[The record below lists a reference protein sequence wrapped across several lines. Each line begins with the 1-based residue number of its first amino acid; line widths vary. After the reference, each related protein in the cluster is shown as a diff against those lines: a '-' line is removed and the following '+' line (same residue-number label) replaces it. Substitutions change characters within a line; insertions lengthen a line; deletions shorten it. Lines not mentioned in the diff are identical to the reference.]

1 MALPKALLNADEEAN
16 ELIRQQREGQSTP
29 EQGNTDNQGEPQ
41 PPQAQRTPEE
51 PQQQQQQQSTDSEQT
66 WEHKYRV
73 LQGKYNAD
81 IKKLNDDLRDA
92 QQGTQAPSLQ
102 NRLQSLETENTQLK
116 QQLEQQQQVSAQ
128 PSGEIQLN
136 QKLVD
141 EYGEDF
147 ARAVAE
153 QASAGNSGTSAEIQR
168 LSNLVNSLQ
177 SKLTQ
182 TEQATNE
189 TAGNMRMRELNA
201 ELSKHNID
209 FEQVNTDPMFHE
221 WLSAYDDASGEQR
234 NTLMN
239 NAFNR
244 GDINRT
250 VYFFKAFKAQEG
262 SRFANNPL
270 ANQVDVTS
278 RAPSD
283 AAGDDNVWTKEQI
296 NALYEAKRNNQISDK
311 EFAEWERKL
320 FAASAEGKVLG

>member
-1 MALPKALLNADEEAN
+1 MALPKALQDANEKAN
-16 ELIRQQREGQSTP
+16 ELIRQQSEGQSTP
-29 EQGNTDNQGEPQ
+29 EVGNTEDPK
-41 PPQAQRTPEE
+41 PQAQQPQETRTPEQ
-51 PQQQQQQQSTDSEQT
+51 PQTQPTDSEQT

-81 IKKLNDDLRDA
+81 TKKLNEQLQEA
-92 QQGTQAPSLQ
+92 QKRSQDPSLQ
-102 NRLQSLETENTQLK
+102 HRLQALESENSQLK
-116 QQLEQQQQVSAQ
+116 QQLEQQQQAST
-128 PSGEIQLN
+128 PNGEVKLS

-153 QASAGNSGTSAEIQR
+153 QSSAGSSDLINQLTQKISTLE
-168 LSNLVNSLQ
+168 
-177 SKLTQ
+177 SKLNQ

-209 FEQVNTDPMFHE
+209 FEQVNTDPMFHD
-221 WLSAYDDASGEQR
+221 WLSAIDDASGEER

-239 NAFNR
+239 NAFQR

-250 VYFFKAFKAQEG
+250 AYFFKAFKAQEG
-262 SRFANNPL
+262 SNFNNNPL
-270 ANQVDVTS
+270 SSHVDVTS

-283 AAGDDNVWTKEQI
+283 AAGDDNVWTKAQMDKLYADRRAGKLTDAEFQKWEQ
-296 NALYEAKRNNQISDK
+296 Q
-311 EFAEWERKL
+311 L
-320 FAASAEGKVLG
+320 FSAMQQGTYLG

>member
-1 MALPKALLNADEEAN
+1 MALPKALQNADEEAN
-16 ELIRQQREGQSTP
+16 ELIRQQQQKASTP
-29 EQGNTDNQGEPQ
+29 ETGNTDEPQQPQENRTPEQ
-41 PPQAQRTPEE
+41 PPQQP
-51 PQQQQQQQSTDSEQT
+51 PQSDSEQT

-81 IKKLNDDLRDA
+81 IKKLNDDLREA
-92 QQGTQAPSLQ
+92 QQRSQDPSLQ
-102 NRLQSLETENTQLK
+102 RRLQSLETENTQLK
-116 QQLEQQQQVSAQ
+116 QQLEQQQQSSAN
-128 PSGEIQLN
+128 PSGEVKLN
-136 QKLVD
+136 KTLVD

-201 ELSKHNID
+201 ELSKSNID

-221 WLSAYDDASGEQR
+221 WLKGIDEASGEER

-239 NAFNR
+239 GAFSR

-250 VYFFKAFKAQEG
+250 AFFFKAFKAQER
-262 SRFANNPL
+262 SNFSNNPL
-270 ANQVDVTS
+270 ASQVDVSS
-278 RAPSD
+278 RAPGD
-283 AAGDDNVWTKEQI
+283 AMGDDNVWTKEQI
-296 NALYEAKRNNQISDK
+296 NRLYDDYNKGKLTEG
-311 EFAEWERKL
+311 EFKEWERKL
-320 FAASAEGKVLG
+320 FAAHAAGNVID